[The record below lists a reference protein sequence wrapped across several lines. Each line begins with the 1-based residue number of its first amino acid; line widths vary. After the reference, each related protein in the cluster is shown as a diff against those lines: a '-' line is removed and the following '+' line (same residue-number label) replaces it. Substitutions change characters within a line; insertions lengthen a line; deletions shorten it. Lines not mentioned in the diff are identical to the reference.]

1 MMKKALSIAEKKGWA
16 MGFSD
21 ENKPDKVWLIKFLS
35 KFTPDDPIF
44 HKSYVAPPIRKK
56 NEEEKVHKLPKS
68 LFEDMPVKRPGKR
81 VRRMKLSMFKEG
93 RKKQRDIRSRRMKE
107 EIIGEY

>member
-21 ENKPDKVWLIKFLS
+21 ENKPDKAWLIKFLS
-35 KFTPDDPIF
+35 TFTPDDPIF